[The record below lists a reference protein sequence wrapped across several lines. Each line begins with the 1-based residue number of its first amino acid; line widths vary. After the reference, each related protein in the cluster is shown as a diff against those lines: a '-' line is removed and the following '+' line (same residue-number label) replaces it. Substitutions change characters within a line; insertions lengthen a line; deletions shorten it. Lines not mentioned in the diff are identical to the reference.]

1 MSGPNGTLRD
11 PTVINV
17 RGMLVAQIDAL
28 MSRYGLSD
36 IEIVFRD
43 GKYFL
48 RVEGRLI
55 EIRFV
60 NGEAIDVAVLDDLQR
75 QLGSLLEQ
83 NGFQPTELT
92 NGLNAEQVG
101 NSGQGTAAGLA
112 LFTWFSALGYVVT
125 ENRRSATNESART
138 GSRLIDLPEKN
149 NTMSQTTNSDIEFLR
164 ISKNALEKF
173 VYISSGLFDPIINLN
188 ENGISLYEDTE
199 FEVLSENEISI
210 TYFDQQAI
218 VTGPG
223 INIFLQKFLQ
233 EATEENY
240 LNMFKVAEGIEFRVG
255 NEILFVSKIID
266 NFFIIE
272 AGDYEMRFEGDFK
285 GQISDVQ
292 FPLPFLPIDVKPFSS
307 SVSVLKDDKVQ
318 LSMSFIDDKVMNFIT
333 SGANATLRGDWSKL
347 SLEDQL
353 NLVDMLFTLDVN
365 NLGAVREFYSYFNV
379 ENIEINEVLSPAS
392 ASILKASF
400 SFGRYLDGFED
411 DYNSN
416 EIEIFA
422 TNTDQTDYFEL
433 TLNSKTYTIEPTSY
447 PAYFYVPLADFKAL
461 SEGIVPFDIKLYNS
475 NGAVKAQYNSTFIYD
490 PSEVRFEEIIYA
502 SGRSTFNNFTAG
514 IDGSGDDTVELILD
528 VSDASAGD
536 TVELYIDA
544 KMPAIFS
551 QTLTASDVNVGSV
564 STGWLKFSDAID
576 QDVLLEIAVKRS
588 DGVYIQHDGYGIW
601 EYQW

>member
-28 MSRYGLSD
+28 MARYGLSD

-43 GKYFL
+43 GKYFF

-101 NSGQGTAAGLA
+101 NSGQGTADGLA

-173 VYISSGLFDPIINLN
+173 VYISSGLFDPLINFN

-199 FEVLSENEISI
+199 FEVLSENEISL
-210 TYFDQQAI
+210 TYFDKQAI

-233 EATEENY
+233 DATEENY
-240 LNMFKVAEGIEFRVG
+240 LNMLKVAEGIEFRVG
-255 NEILFVSKIID
+255 NEVLFVSKIID
-266 NFFIIE
+266 NFFIIK

-285 GQISDVQ
+285 GQISD
-292 FPLPFLPIDVKPFSS
+292 FPLPLSFLNNDVKPFSS
-307 SVSVLKDDKVQ
+307 SVSVLKDGKVQ
-318 LSMSFIDDKVMNFIT
+318 LSMSFIDDKVMNFTT

-347 SLEDQL
+347 SLEEQL
-353 NLVDMLFTLDVN
+353 NLVDMLFALDVN

-379 ENIEINEVLSPAS
+379 ENIEINEALSPAS

-411 DYNSN
+411 NYDGN

-433 TLNSKTYTIEPTSY
+433 TLNSKIYKIEATSY
-447 PAYFYVPLADFKAL
+447 PTYFDIPLVDFRAL

-475 NGAVKAQYNSTFIYD
+475 NGAVKAQYKETFIYD

-502 SGRSTFNNFTAG
+502 SGISTFNNFTAG
-514 IDGSGDDTVELILD
+514 TVGSGDNTAKVTLD

-544 KMPAIFS
+544 NMPAIFF
-551 QTLTASDVNVGSV
+551 QTLTASDVNAGSI
-564 STGWLKFSDAID
+564 STGLLQFSDAID
-576 QDVLLEIAVKRS
+576 QDVFLEIAVKRS
-588 DGVYIQHDGYGIW
+588 DGVYIQHDGYVTW